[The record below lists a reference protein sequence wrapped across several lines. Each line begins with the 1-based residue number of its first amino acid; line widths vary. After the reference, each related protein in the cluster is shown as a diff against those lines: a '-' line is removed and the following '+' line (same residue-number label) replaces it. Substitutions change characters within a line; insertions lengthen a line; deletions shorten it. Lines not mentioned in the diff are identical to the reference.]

1 MVTVEK
7 FESSGIRALV
17 IDDDLTS
24 RSLLARMLTVMGAS
38 HVQEASEGG
47 EGIRLAFSDP
57 KPHFIICD
65 VNMLPVDGLA
75 VLGAIRGSQ
84 YKDVMAIPVV
94 IFTASNDEKTMKHAM
109 SMGATGALQKPF
121 NPKELSKFICHIVRT
136 HVKLP
141 KSGRLTLAAD

>member
-1 MVTVEK
+1 MVTAEK
-7 FESSGIRALV
+7 LESSGIRALV

-38 HVQEASEGG
+38 HVQKASEGG

-84 YKDVMAIPVV
+84 NKDVMVIPVI
-94 IFTASNDEKTMKHAM
+94 IFTASNDEKTMK
-109 SMGATGALQKPF
+109 ALKKAGVDGIISDYPDRLV
-121 NPKELSKFICHIVRT
+121 KVVR
-136 HVKLP
+136 
-141 KSGRLTLAAD
+141 